1 MASSVGGA
9 VMTPGLRVRRNEK
22 AITLAAAGLILA
34 VAALLPLF
42 ALVVEVLGLGADG
55 LRLWA
60 ESRTWLLLGRS
71 LALSTSVTVTA
82 LAIGCPLG
90 VLLGRTDVA
99 GRRAAWLL
107 HAFAIFL
114 PPFLPALGWFHI
126 FGRHGLLG
134 SNATATLFFSHVG
147 LVAVLSLTFAP
158 VVTSLVALGVMGVD
172 PSLEEA
178 GRTCARP
185 WRVATRILWP
195 AVWPATALAAIVVF
209 ALALSE
215 LGVPMFLRVDV
226 FQTAVFARLGGI
238 DYAPGEAIA
247 LVLPLVPVAIALL
260 GLERRFAGQR
270 CFEVLGLRTH
280 SRLPLPLR
288 RWRLPATIVCW
299 TAALFSVAPV
309 VSLAIRAAK
318 GAGFRDVFHWARFAP
333 INGLLAATVAASII
347 LVSGVVIGH
356 AVARRSRAARWLDA
370 LAVLAF
376 VTPASVLGV
385 GIIAVW
391 NHPATRIIYGTLAIL
406 VVGFVAR
413 YAVVGV
419 RVFASVVA
427 QMQVH
432 LEEAA
437 AAAGAGYGRRLT
449 RIVLPLGARGA
460 AFAWLLAVVFCLRD
474 LETAVLFYPPGQ
486 EPLTVRIFTLEAN
499 GPESLVAA
507 LAMLQV
513 AITAAVLLVG
523 VPLLRQKAP
532 A

>member
-1 MASSVGGA
+1 M
-9 VMTPGLRVRRNEK
+9 MPGLWVRRNEQ
-22 AITLAAAGLILA
+22 AVTLAAAGIVLA
-34 VAALLPLF
+34 VAALLPIF
-42 ALVVEVLGLGADG
+42 ALVVELLGVGADG
-55 LRLWA
+55 MRLWG
-60 ESRTWLLLGRS
+60 ESRTWALLGRS
-71 LALSTSVTVTA
+71 LVLSTIVTA
-82 LAIGCPLG
+82 LALAIGSPLG

-107 HAFAIFL
+107 HAFAMFL

-134 SNATATLFFSHVG
+134 SDATAMLFFSQIG

-158 VVTSLVALGVMGVD
+158 VVTSLVALGVIGVD

-178 GRTCARP
+178 GRTSARP
-185 WRVATRILWP
+185 WRVATRIVWP
-195 AVWPATALAAIVVF
+195 AAWPATALAAIVVF

-260 GLERRFAGQR
+260 GLERRFAGRR

-280 SRLPLPLR
+280 SRLPLPLG
-288 RWRLPATIVCW
+288 RWRLPATVVCW
-299 TAALFSVAPV
+299 AAVLFSIAPV
-309 VSLAIRAAK
+309 VSLAIRAAR
-318 GAGFRDVFHWARFAP
+318 GVGFSAVFQWARYAP
-333 INGLLAATVAASII
+333 INGLVAATVAASVI
-347 LVSGVVIGH
+347 LLAGVVIGH
-356 AVARRSRAARWLDA
+356 AIARRSRAARWLDA
-370 LAVLAF
+370 LAVLTF

-391 NHPATRIIYGTLAIL
+391 NRPSTRIIYGTLAIL

-427 QMQVH
+427 QIQVH

-437 AAAGAGYGRRLT
+437 AAAGASYGRRLT

-460 AFAWLLAVVFCLRD
+460 AFAWLLAAVFCLRD

-507 LAMLQV
+507 LALLHV
-513 AITAAVLLVG
+513 AITAAALAVG
-523 VPLLRQKAP
+523 LPLLRKKAP